1 MRKLFFFKSSSSN
14 SGNTKTFSSP
24 PTDDKVR
31 GEEPQLLG
39 LRRSRSLSSAT
50 SLQSGCLDETNFF
63 HVIQLRFLLVAAT
76 FLSNPLI
83 IRFERQQFNDRLGEK
98 GFTQKECITHNF
110 DSPRS
115 SKVDY
120 ESSGNS
126 SYSSPPFSLRSESAR
141 FNHTSNKVLDLYIDG
156 EQKQRNPRKDR
167 KQSVKGHRNGWR
179 PPRGLSTGP
188 ETSTRNEVGLES
200 PQKLAKNVVK
210 RLSQVSPCKSKT
222 SSRDSDRE
230 NPTTVEDIFEDYM
243 EPHHGSGS
251 DLPVG
256 VYPGET
262 EDDIDL
268 ELHKNAKNA
277 RDRVVLLSRELES
290 ENTFRA
296 NGYSMSSLLQLI
308 RDLTEERRNLAI
320 EVSEQLECRIADR
333 AFAKESLTL
342 AKRSWSH
349 KHSEFEREKSELQM
363 GLEKEL
369 DRRSND
375 WSFKFE
381 KFQLEEQRLRERV
394 RELAEQN
401 VSLHREVSFLNGKE
415 GENIDRITNSELH
428 LKDMQTNLE
437 EVRKQ
442 NNDLQQH
449 LLDLQEQFTS
459 TQSDK
464 ESIQRSY
471 KEKERENKEL
481 HRAIARLQRTC
492 SEQEKTISGLHQGL
506 SDEVDKKVSSG
517 KFDSYVGKLQ
527 MEQVRLTGVEQNLRR
542 EMESSRLETE
552 SLRHENITLLDR
564 LRCSGEVGVSSCF
577 RLDQELLSRV
587 DCLQNQGLSL
597 FSQSNQLCEKLLE
610 LVKEKSGQ
618 CYDGLNGQEVNKNG
632 LDGYFLVESGMKVQ
646 SLKTGFENLKRSLRT
661 IASVLHQKAD
671 LVPSQSQS
679 WNMEFVETGKLN
691 TQALEDTGF
700 KLKTEVLVTAA
711 LREKLFTKDLEID
724 QLQAELAT
732 ASRGHDILRC
742 EVQAALD
749 AISSMAHKMK
759 DLELQILRKD
769 ELISRLESDLQEC
782 AKKLKIVEGIL
793 PKVSDE
799 RDSLWEDVK
808 QYSERTMLLNAEV
821 KSLRKKIESLDED
834 ILLKEGQITILKDS
848 LENKSFDILSS
859 PLREFRL
866 ALPNQQTVEYPSFKL
881 VIVGDGGTGKT
892 TFVKRHLTGEFE
904 KKYEPTIGVEVH
916 PLDFFTNC
924 GKIRFYCWDTAGQEK
939 FGGLR
944 DGYYIHGQCAIIMFD
959 VTARLTYKNV
969 PTWHRDLCRVC
980 ENIPIVLCGNK
991 VDVKNRQVKA
1001 KQVTFHRKKNLQ
1013 YYEISAKSNYNF
1025 EKPFLYLARKLA
1037 GDPNLHFVESPALAP
1052 PEVQI
1057 DLVAQQQ
1064 HERELDQAA
1073 NQPLPDDDDDLAFA

>member
-50 SLQSGCLDETNFF
+50 SLQSGCLDETKFFSCDTIAFPTSSSNF
-63 HVIQLRFLLVAAT
+63 
-76 FLSNPLI
+76 P
-83 IRFERQQFNDRLGEK
+83 QQ
-98 GFTQKECITHNF
+98 
-110 DSPRS
+110 S
-115 SKVDY
+115 SDY
-120 ESSGNS
+120 PVC
-126 SYSSPPFSLRSESAR
+126 SPPFSLRSESAR

-188 ETSTRNEVGLES
+188 GTPTGSSKEISGFHSMKELRDLHLHLVTRDSTRNEVGLES

-342 AKRSWSH
+342 AKKELVSQTQRL
-349 KHSEFEREKSELQM
+349 EREKSELQM

-381 KFQLEEQRLRERV
+381 KFQLEEQRLRER
-394 RELAEQN
+394 
-401 VSLHREVSFLNGKE
+401 
-415 GENIDRITNSELH
+415 
-428 LKDMQTNLE
+428 
-437 EVRKQ
+437 
-442 NNDLQQH
+442 
-449 LLDLQEQFTS
+449 
-459 TQSDK
+459 
-464 ESIQRSY
+464 
-471 KEKERENKEL
+471 
-481 HRAIARLQRTC
+481 
-492 SEQEKTISGLHQGL
+492 
-506 SDEVDKKVSSG
+506 
-517 KFDSYVGKLQ
+517 
-527 MEQVRLTGVEQNLRR
+527 
-542 EMESSRLETE
+542 
-552 SLRHENITLLDR
+552 
-564 LRCSGEVGVSSCF
+564 
-577 RLDQELLSRV
+577 
-587 DCLQNQGLSL
+587 NQGLSL

-799 RDSLWEDVK
+799 RDLLWEDVK

-924 GKIRFYCWDTAGQEK
+924 GKIRF
-939 FGGLR
+939 LLL
-944 DGYYIHGQCAIIMFD
+944 GYSWTREVWWTKRWI
-959 VTARLTYKNV
+959 
-969 PTWHRDLCRVC
+969 LC
-980 ENIPIVLCGNK
+980 
-991 VDVKNRQVKA
+991 
-1001 KQVTFHRKKNLQ
+1001 
-1013 YYEISAKSNYNF
+1013 
-1025 EKPFLYLARKLA
+1025 
-1037 GDPNLHFVESPALAP
+1037 
-1052 PEVQI
+1052 
-1057 DLVAQQQ
+1057 
-1064 HERELDQAA
+1064 
-1073 NQPLPDDDDDLAFA
+1073 